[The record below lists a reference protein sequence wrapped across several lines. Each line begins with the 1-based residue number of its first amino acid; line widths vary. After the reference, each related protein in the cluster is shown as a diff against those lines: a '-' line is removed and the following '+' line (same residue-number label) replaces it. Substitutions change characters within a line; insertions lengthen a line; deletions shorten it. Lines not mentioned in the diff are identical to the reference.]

1 MKRAVDCP
9 QWSDLQTLAKPQ
21 AGPCVSLYLST
32 LAGRAGEQ
40 SAPNRLRH
48 LLTAAE
54 KTLGEQ
60 GGEAAPVVLRPAFA
74 LCDDAAFWRSV
85 DEGLAIFLAPD
96 RWTKFRLPV
105 AVADVCC
112 VDDHFHL
119 APLLPLPAE
128 NEPFLLLALSRSGVR
143 LWEGDRYVLN
153 ALEAPDL
160 AGGMRAVLNYDRPE
174 TPRQVRSTTRH
185 PAAGTVG
192 AVFHGQGVV
201 SEHDEADLA
210 AYLRKVD
217 DTLHPLLFGDQR
229 PLVVAAVD
237 YEFAAFR
244 SIATYPNLLGEH
256 VSGAPDHWSAEELLG
271 LAVEV
276 LAVRRAARQRQA
288 LEAAARQFG
297 GDPAWNSLSAV
308 LEAAEQGRIEALFV
322 AEGSLEVG
330 RGSPRRFAPALAG
343 RQEATVERAA
353 LATLAHGGRV
363 YVVPPDQLPRQRGLL
378 PSLRYAAASVAR

>member
-1 MKRAVDCP
+1 MKRTVDCP
-9 QWSDLQTLAKPQ
+9 HWSDLQTLAKPQ
-21 AGPCVSLYLST
+21 TGPCVSLYLST

-48 LLTAAE
+48 LLTTAE
-54 KTLGEQ
+54 KTLGE
-60 GGEAAPVVLRPAFA
+60 GWEADRKVLEPAYALCEDPAF
-74 LCDDAAFWRSV
+74 WNST
-85 DEGLAIFLAPD
+85 DEGLAIFLSPNSWA
-96 RWTKFRLPV
+96 KFRLPM

-119 APLLPLPAE
+119 APLVLLPAE

-143 LWEGDRYVLN
+143 LWEGDRYALH

-174 TPRQVRSTTRH
+174 IQRQVRSTTRH
-185 PAAGTVG
+185 PAAGSVG
-192 AVFHGQGVV
+192 AVFHGQGAV

-237 YEFAAFR
+237 YEFAAFQAL
-244 SIATYPNLLGEH
+244 ATYPNLLAEH
-256 VSGAPDHWSAEELLG
+256 VSGAPDHRSAEELHD
-271 LAVEV
+271 LAIKV
-276 LAVRRAARQRQA
+276 LAGRRAVRQRQA
-288 LEAAARQFG
+288 LEAATRQFG
-297 GDPAWNSLSAV
+297 GDPAWHSLSAV
-308 LEAAEQGRIEALFV
+308 LGAAEQGRIEALFV
-322 AEGSLEVG
+322 AEGSLPIG
-330 RGSPRRFAPALAG
+330 RRSPRRASPAS
-343 RQEATVERAA
+343 RHEATVEKAV

>member
-1 MKRAVDCP
+1 MKRTVDCP

-40 SAPNRLRH
+40 SAPHRLRH
-48 LLTAAE
+48 LLTAVE
-54 KTLGEQ
+54 KTLVEQ
-60 GGEAAPVVLRPAFA
+60 GWEADRKVLEPAYA
-74 LCDDAAFWRSV
+74 LCDNPAFWNSA
-85 DEGLAIFLAPD
+85 DEGLAIFLSPGSWA
-96 RWTKFRLPV
+96 KFRLPM
-105 AVADVCC
+105 AVADACC
-112 VDDHFHL
+112 VDDHFRL
-119 APLLPLPAE
+119 APLVPLPAE
-128 NEPFLLLALSRSGVR
+128 DEPFLLLALSRGGVR
-143 LWEGDRYVLN
+143 LWEGDRYTLN
-153 ALEAPDL
+153 ALEVPDL
-160 AGGMRAVLNYDRPE
+160 AGGMRAVLNYDQPE
-174 TPRQVRSTTRH
+174 AQRQVRSTTRH
-185 PAAGTVG
+185 PAAGSVG

-244 SIATYPNLLGEH
+244 AIATYPNLLAEH
-256 VSGAPDHWSAEELLG
+256 VSGAPDHRSAAELHG

-276 LAVRRAARQRQA
+276 LAGRRAARQRQA

-308 LEAAEQGRIEALFV
+308 LVAAEQGRIDALFV
-322 AEGSLEVG
+322 AEGSLQVG
-330 RGSPRRFAPALAG
+330 PRSTRRAAPAS
-343 RQEATVERAA
+343 RHEATVERAA

-363 YVVPPDQLPRQRGLL
+363 YVVPPDQMPRQRKLL